1 MAARQALRF
10 APRPLWRYGR
20 GVDVR
25 TQSRGSPDT
34 SLAWYLVFAALSV
47 VVHAVPV
54 AVYLGSLMLGLRWFS
69 TNEADFED
77 HPTIIPIE
85 FGVELGEP
93 PQTPQPAPLP
103 ASTPTI
109 EEPVEPANPA
119 SPTIMHDAGLRD
131 GSGDAGPDAPTDAA
145 QDTVGDSQPEADHDA
160 VEDAAG
166 EAYPVA
172 TVGIDAGQN
181 DDASAVVI
189 TDAATASL
197 AADASGGP
205 PGGGDAGGTGDW
217 EPIRD
222 PVAVAGGARLTAQ
235 RNPNVSLM
243 IFTGQIRRHPLAV
256 RHAATLTSIQQ
267 WKAFFEGTD
276 IDPVRDTDWINLFGP
291 QFRNTARV
299 GVVLRYSV
307 TDQKMR
313 AAVNTL
319 IARSQPRGTWRE
331 KSGVPY
337 AQLRVDNADR
347 VVVMPQPHILVVV
360 PPDGLDQAV
369 GLKAARF
376 PSSGNDRTAVLLNLK
391 TPRNAF
397 QGLPADIPAT
407 IAWLRFSLELAPDG
421 GANAK
426 LDAEDADEATAVR
439 DAASLTDQL
448 EKLAVVRVL
457 FVQQRLFDP
466 ITFQAEGKHI
476 RAQTHFTQAQL
487 NTILSMIGA
496 EIDRRNKAVEATA
509 PR

>member
-1 MAARQALRF
+1 MVV
-10 APRPLWRYGR
+10 
-20 GVDVR
+20 GVDAR
-25 TQSRGSPDT
+25 TRSRGSPDT
-34 SLAWYLVFAALSV
+34 SWGWYLVFTALSI

-69 TNEADFED
+69 TNEGEFED

-85 FGVELGEP
+85 FGVDELADP
-93 PQTPQPAPLP
+93 PKLPQP
-103 ASTPTI
+103 TPMPVGTAAI
-109 EEPVEPANPA
+109 EEPTEPADPA
-119 SPTIMHDAGLRD
+119 SRAIMNDAGLRD
-131 GSGDAGPDAPTDAA
+131 GSADAEPDAPTDAA
-145 QDTVGDSQPEADHDA
+145 QEAIEDSQPEADRDTI
-160 VEDAAG
+160 EDAG
-166 EAYPVA
+166 GDAYPVA
-172 TVGIDAGQN
+172 AVGVDAGQN
-181 DDASAVVI
+181 DDSGAVLI
-189 TDAATASL
+189 ADAATASV
-197 AADASGGP
+197 AADAAGGL
-205 PGGGDAGGTGDW
+205 PGGSDAGDGGGW

-222 PVAVAGGARLTAQ
+222 PVAVAGGARLAAQ

-243 IFTGQIRRHPLAV
+243 VFTGQIRRHPLAA

-267 WKAFFEGTD
+267 WKVFFEGTD

-307 TDQKMR
+307 ADHKMR
-313 AAVNTL
+313 AAVNAL

-369 GLKAARF
+369 GLKGARF
-376 PSSGNDRTAVLLNLK
+376 PSGGNDRTAVLLNLK

-397 QGLPADIPAT
+397 QGLPVDIPAT
-407 IAWLRFSLELAPDG
+407 IAWLRFSLELGPDG
-421 GANAK
+421 GADAK
-426 LDAEDADEATAVR
+426 LDAEDVDEATAAR

-466 ITFQAEGKHI
+466 VTFRAEGKHI
-476 RAQTHFTQAQL
+476 RAETHFTQAQL

-496 EIDRRNKAVEATA
+496 EIDRRNKTSEAA
-509 PR
+509 PAR